1 MTAGQLLLIKVLTAT
16 VISAVCTR
24 LLIPELKKLKAGQAI
39 REDGPQ
45 GHLAKAGTPTMGG
58 LAMIFATA
66 VVTIIFEFRNAEAW
80 IMIAVTL
87 AFGGIGFI
95 DDFIKVVKKNNL
107 GLKAWQKAGLQL
119 VISLLIAWYRSTV
132 STAVWIPFINRTVD
146 FPQGWYIAFI
156 TFMVLAMT
164 NSVNLTDG
172 LDGLC
177 SSVTCVVAAALAY
190 ICILAGARGSATL
203 MAALAGACI
212 GFLFFNANPA
222 KVFMGDT
229 GSLALGGA
237 LAAAAIFSDLSLL
250 LPVMGI
256 IYVAEA
262 LSVII
267 QVVVFQTCHGKRFFR
282 MAPLHH
288 HFELGGWSEKKV
300 VKVFSSITG
309 IVCIIAM
316 FLYQMSMG
324 V

>member
-1 MTAGQLLLIKVLTAT
+1 MLIKIGVAIVLSAFAT
-16 VISAVCTR
+16 K

-58 LAMIFATA
+58 IAMIFATFVTTA
-66 VVTIIFEFRNAEAW
+66 VFEFRNREAF
-80 IMIAVTL
+80 IMLGVMV
-87 AFGGIGFI
+87 AFGIIGFL
-95 DDFIKVVKKNNL
+95 DDYIKVVKHDNL

-119 VISLLIAWYRSTV
+119 VVSLLIAWYRSTV
-132 STAVWIPFINRTVD
+132 STAVWLPFVHKTVN
-146 FPQGWYIAFI
+146 FSQGWYIAFI

-177 SSVTCVVAAALAY
+177 SSVTCIVAASFGY
-190 ICILAGARGSATL
+190 ICLVAGKTSCSSL
-203 MAALAGACI
+203 MAALCGACV

-237 LAAAAIFSDLSLL
+237 LAAAAIFSDFSLY
-250 LPVMGI
+250 LPIMGI

-267 QVVVFQTCHGKRFFR
+267 QVVVFQTCHGKRFFK

-288 HFELGGWSEKKV
+288 HFELGGWKDKPWNEKKI
-300 VKVFSSITG
+300 VKVFSTVTA
-309 IVCIIAM
+309 IVCFIVM
-316 FLYQMSMG
+316 FVYEFMQG
-324 V
+324 A